1 MQELDDFKKFLGPIA
16 NDYTDAQLLQLR
28 AEMRVMA
35 DLLLDIY
42 LYRMNADNAAG
53 DVPSGFD
60 NAADSI
66 LEFKQGSA
74 EANLPQKQN
83 TYDP

>member
-42 LYRMNADNAAG
+42 VYSMKADEAAV
-53 DVPSGFD
+53 DLPSVFD
-60 NAADSI
+60 KAASAI
-66 LEFKQGSA
+66 LEFKQSSA